1 MSDYMLNEEELLLRN
16 TVREFADQQL
26 APNAAD
32 HDESGEFPWDNFRGL
47 AELGLFGLTIGEEFG
62 GSGGTARQS
71 AIVVEEIARGC
82 AATSVIF
89 VAHLSLCT
97 RLIDLFG
104 TEGQR
109 QKFVPALV
117 AGERVGAFALT
128 EPGAGSDSG
137 AISTT
142 ATKSNGGYLLDGTKI
157 FITNGNE
164 ADVFVVMATMDRS
177 LRTRGIN
184 ALVVERDTEGM
195 TITKQHGKMGMRA
208 SSTAEIV
215 FDSSPVP
222 EENRLGPEGQG
233 FKQAMQSLNTSR
245 IEIAAQALG
254 IAQAAYEAAVSYA
267 QQRKAFGQHIAGF
280 QGIQWMIVEMA
291 TNIEAARHLVY
302 NAATLRDRG
311 LPFVKE
317 ASMAKLFAS
326 RVAVESADKAVQIHG
341 GTGYFA
347 PTPAERYYRDAKVT
361 EIYEGSSEVQRL
373 IIARN
378 ILETEATP

>member
-1 MSDYMLNEEELLLRN
+1 M
-16 TVREFADQQL
+16 
-26 APNAAD
+26 
-32 HDESGEFPWDNFRGL
+32 
-47 AELGLFGLTIGEEFG
+47 
-62 GSGGTARQS
+62 
-71 AIVVEEIARGC
+71 
-82 AATSVIF
+82 
-89 VAHLSLCT
+89 
-97 RLIDLFG
+97 FG

-164 ADVFVVMATMDRS
+164 ADVLVVMATMDRS

-341 GTGYFA
+341 GSGYFA
-347 PTPAERYYRDAKVT
+347 D
-361 EIYEGSSEVQRL
+361 GW
-373 IIARN
+373 IIA
-378 ILETEATP
+378 